1 MTLGAAAVWQVSR
14 ADWAS
19 LTAMRGLAAFYVMIS
34 HIWFQV
40 WPAAMP
46 PFGYGIAPGGLWL
59 QVTGWL
65 YYGHYAVVVF
75 IVLSGFSLAAGCAT
89 TLRWADVPAFY
100 RRRFMRIGPPYYAAL
115 GFSCIVIWLTGEAKT
130 GSQWDISVP
139 VTLAGFVSHLVLM
152 QDLFESTQINYAMWS
167 VAAEFH
173 LYLCFPLL
181 LWLCTSAAW
190 WSLLAVYGVVYGS
203 IALLTPYAG
212 AEFPTAY
219 LGLIA
224 HFYAGIWACRQRMRA
239 ARPGRFHATAP
250 GIALLV
256 VLIVLSVALGFETS
270 EHWLAYL
277 GANVEAGA
285 SFDPIC

>member
-1 MTLGAAAVWQVSR
+1 
-14 ADWAS
+14 
-19 LTAMRGLAAFYVMIS
+19 
-34 HIWFQV
+34 
-40 WPAAMP
+40 
-46 PFGYGIAPGGLWL
+46 
-59 QVTGWL
+59 
-65 YYGHYAVVVF
+65 
-75 IVLSGFSLAAGCAT
+75 
-89 TLRWADVPAFY
+89 
-100 RRRFMRIGPPYYAAL
+100 
-115 GFSCIVIWLTGEAKT
+115 
-130 GSQWDISVP
+130 
-139 VTLAGFVSHLVLM
+139 
-152 QDLFESTQINYAMWS
+152 MWS

-256 VLIVLSVALGFETS
+256 VLIVLSVALGFEAS

-277 GANVEAGA
+277 DVLCATGTVLLIWGLTVRHARAGRVRAPGMWHSVGEYSYSLYLTHAPVVFVLWSFVRA
-285 SFDPIC
+285 SMNSPQWIWVLLGVVCPPVCMGLARLFHRCFEQPFVYRLRPAQACAAKLNQ